1 MIVKF
6 VLLFVVVVL
15 LCGAK
20 LYYTNRK
27 KCNAWDKLKAGD
39 KVWCIVTNEITGISS
54 THITHVVDKT
64 DDKINLEG
72 EGWIPKKIFFRD
84 LSNKQYVFY

>member
-1 MIVKF
+1 MKF
-6 VLLFVVVVL
+6 VLLFVVIVL

-27 KCNAWDKLKAGD
+27 KCNAWDNLKAGD

-54 THITHVVDKT
+54 THVTHVVDKM

-72 EGWIPKKIFFRD
+72 EGWVPKKIFFRD

>member
-20 LYYTNRK
+20 LYYTHYK
-27 KCNAWDKLKAGD
+27 KCNAWDKLKQGD
-39 KVWCIVTNEITGISS
+39 KVWVVFTNDITGTSS
-54 THITHVVDKT
+54 THVTHVVDKT

-72 EGWIPKKIFFRD
+72 EGWVPKKIFFRD
-84 LSNKQYVFY
+84 LSNKQYIFY